1 MNWAKIVE
9 NSSDLIQT
17 DLKKEIKKE
26 EQEIVYN
33 PYSVLDFRNVEDEF
47 LDNYIRKIENI
58 SFEFKQFVYNNYLPF
73 MDKNINVKY
82 NGRDFATLRKNLIDF
97 AKEYYPNT
105 YNDFNEASPGMMF
118 LESAAYVGDVM
129 SFYTDLSFTLS
140 LQLQTF

>member
-9 NSSDLIQT
+9 NSSDLVQT

-26 EQEIVYN
+26 EQEIIYN

-58 SFEFKQFVYNNYLPF
+58 SFEFKEFIYNNYLPF

-82 NGRDFATLRKNLIDF
+82 NLYDFIKDNCNEYNKLYKEIEVYNNQLIEKYNKEMEELE
-97 AKEYYPNT
+97 KEYEEEDELGIN
-105 YNDFNEASPGMMF
+105 
-118 LESAAYVGDVM
+118 
-129 SFYTDLSFTLS
+129 
-140 LQLQTF
+140 

>member
-9 NSSDLIQT
+9 NSSDLVQI

-26 EQEIVYN
+26 KEEVIYN
-33 PYSVLDFRNVEDEF
+33 PYSVLDFRNVENEF

-82 NGRDFATLRKNLIDF
+82 NLYDFIKNNCNEYNKLYKEIEVYNNQLIEEYNKEMEELE
-97 AKEYYPNT
+97 KEYEEEEELGIN
-105 YNDFNEASPGMMF
+105 
-118 LESAAYVGDVM
+118 
-129 SFYTDLSFTLS
+129 
-140 LQLQTF
+140 

>member
-9 NSSDLIQT
+9 NSSDLVQT

-58 SFEFKQFVYNNYLPF
+58 SFEFKEFIYNNYLPF

-82 NGRDFATLRKNLIDF
+82 NLYDFIKDNCNEYNKLYKEIEVYNNQLIEEYNKEMEELE
-97 AKEYYPNT
+97 KEYEEEEELGITPV
-105 YNDFNEASPGMMF
+105 
-118 LESAAYVGDVM
+118 LK
-129 SFYTDLSFTLS
+129 
-140 LQLQTF
+140 